1 MNTLITFKN
10 QKGEAHIHPFIQA
23 GFVMIIFLV
32 FVGIG
37 TLLEIIGLSS
47 KDEIFPWIVAASM
60 LLFYAIFN
68 CVFSLNAD
76 NSNQYWLHS
85 LIGFSAIAAG
95 AGLLAYLFTGIS
107 IYEAKSIQWIYFVFT
122 FAYLVFLSIVNF
134 MRLIVRFAKKQDHRL
149 RGEKKNNIKT

>member
-1 MNTLITFKN
+1 VISLKN
-10 QKGEAHIHPFIQA
+10 NKGEAHISPLIQA
-23 GFVMIIFLV
+23 GTVIVIFLV
-32 FVGIG
+32 FVGVG
-37 TLLEIIGLSS
+37 TILENSGISE
-47 KDEIFPWIVAASM
+47 KDEIFPWVVAASM

-85 LIGFSAIAAG
+85 LIGFSIIAIG
-95 AGLLAYLFTGIS
+95 AGLLAYIFTGIS
-107 IYEAKSIQWIYFVFT
+107 IYDAKSIQWIYFVFT

-149 RGEKKNNIKT
+149 RGENRNNT

>member
-1 MNTLITFKN
+1 MISLKN
-10 QKGEAHIHPFIQA
+10 NKGEAHISPLIQA
-23 GFVMIIFLV
+23 GTVIVIFLV
-32 FVGIG
+32 FVGVG
-37 TLLEIIGLSS
+37 TILENSGISE
-47 KDEIFPWIVAASM
+47 KDEIFPWVVAASM

-85 LIGFSAIAAG
+85 LIGFSIIAIG
-95 AGLLAYLFTGIS
+95 AGLLAYIFTGIS
-107 IYEAKSIQWIYFVFT
+107 IYDAKSIQWIYFVFT

-149 RGEKKNNIKT
+149 RGENRNNT